1 MEVLPVE
8 LRQTILQILD
18 LESLKSIRLASKAWA
33 FLAEEYLIS
42 PSFTTLPHRDDMSR
56 LLAISQHPNFCF
68 RIQNCKLTCFRLY
81 WDPEVI
87 WSIHCSFNSYV
98 PMIKLILYDRLV
110 EVAKADF
117 LIYFE

>member
-18 LESLKSIRLASKAWA
+18 LDSLKSIRLASKAWA

-68 RIQNCKLTCFRLY
+68 RIQNCKLTSVLTFLDVERSSESSQ
-81 WDPEVI
+81 DAI
-87 WSIHCSFNSYV
+87 IDFN
-98 PMIKLILYDRLV
+98 I
-110 EVAKADF
+110 VATEFFFGDS
-117 LIYFE
+117 